1 MASGGKMFAE
11 HRIKFLKKMKTPK
24 SRKTSGGYYILR
36 KIFVK
41 EFFLQ
46 KIKALKIERQ
56 VEYKIFAHV
65 KDTIFGEN

>member
-11 HRIKFLKKMKTPK
+11 HGIKFWKKRPQNLE
-24 SRKTSGGYYILR
+24 RK
-36 KIFVK
+36 
-41 EFFLQ
+41 